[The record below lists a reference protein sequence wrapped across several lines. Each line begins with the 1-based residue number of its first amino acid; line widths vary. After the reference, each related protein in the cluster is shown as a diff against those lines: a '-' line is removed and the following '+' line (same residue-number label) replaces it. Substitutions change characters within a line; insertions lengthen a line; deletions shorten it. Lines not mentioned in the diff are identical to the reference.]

1 MITAIVLAAG
11 ESKRMGQPKM
21 TLNWG
26 KKSVIQTVIGSLQAA
41 GLSDV
46 LVVTGGAREQVEAL
60 IGQSAQTI
68 YNENYANGEM
78 LVSIQVGL
86 RAKMREASAALICLG
101 DQPQMQERSAREI
114 LQAWNQH
121 KRRIIIP
128 SYQKR
133 RGHPWLIA
141 QELWSEVLALRAPQT
156 MRDFF
161 EKHRGD
167 IFHLAVNTPTILQ
180 DLDTPA
186 DYEQYKP

>member
-21 TLNWG
+21 LLRWG
-26 KKSVIQTVIGSLQAA
+26 KKTVIQTVIGALQAA
-41 GLSDV
+41 GVKDV

-68 YNENYANGEM
+68 YNENYANGDM
-78 LVSIQVGL
+78 LSSIQVGL

-114 LQAWNQH
+114 LQTWNQL

-133 RGHPWLIA
+133 RGHPWLIGRD
-141 QELWSEVLALRAPQT
+141 LWDEVLNLRAPQT

-161 EKHRGD
+161 QARREE
-167 IFHLAVNTPTILQ
+167 IFHLEVNTPTILQ
-180 DLDTPA
+180 DVDDPA
-186 DYEQYKP
+186 DYELYKP